1 MQGGIYGKQ
10 IDNLAL
16 IIFIPLRITEEKP
29 FSNLSILPIIPRLTA
44 STLVDSLRMPSVDK
58 QREILFQNIIQ
69 NSMNCCVWQLHIIIP
84 KQNPK

>member
-1 MQGGIYGKQ
+1 MNKLIDARRHIWQ

-29 FSNLSILPIIPRLTA
+29 FPNLSILPIIPRLMA

-58 QREILFQNIIQ
+58 QREILFQNITQ
-69 NSMNCCVWQLHIIIP
+69 KDSASML
-84 KQNPK
+84 